1 MTTKNKILMYVVI
14 FLNISL
20 IAGFVYYTKGTNDY
34 IKNVI
39 VINIW
44 VVVLA
49 VQVLILGYLFY
60 KISTFFKSK

>member
-1 MTTKNKILMYVVI
+1 MTTKNKILMYVI
-14 FLNISL
+14 LFLSIIL

-34 IKNVI
+34 IKNVL
-39 VINIW
+39 VITFW